1 MTNREAIASLKTLCN
16 TCTMFPKCVNN
27 KPECF
32 QAIEMAISAL
42 EKQEQDRWIP
52 VTERLPEEDCSCRV
66 TEGDFKSVFDCYW
79 SNHKKQFEFW
89 SYYNDCYMPI
99 TNVTAWKPIEEPYT
113 EDEA

>member
-1 MTNREAIASLKTLCN
+1 MKPSEAAEILEGIEEFRGNL
-16 TCTMFPKCVNN
+16 
-27 KPECF
+27 PEDGLLVEE
-32 QAIEMAISAL
+32 AVSMAISAL